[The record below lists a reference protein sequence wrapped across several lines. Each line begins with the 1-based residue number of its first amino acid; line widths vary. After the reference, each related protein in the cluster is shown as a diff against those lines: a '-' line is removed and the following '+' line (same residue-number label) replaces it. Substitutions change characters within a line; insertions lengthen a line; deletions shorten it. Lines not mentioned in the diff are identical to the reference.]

1 MTKSTLSNH
10 DGCMSWSTQHN
21 NLAGVATDENLLT
34 NFQQEYQNSVFRI
47 NWPAMI
53 TLFNTLPFLGSDQAT
68 LAARKLVGNL
78 FGLSSAIAS
87 KAYPIKRQIFF
98 IGIAIQ
104 DLPADIVVYLPDNN
118 LKGLLYIG
126 RI

>member
-1 MTKSTLSNH
+1 
-10 DGCMSWSTQHN
+10 
-21 NLAGVATDENLLT
+21 
-34 NFQQEYQNSVFRI
+34 
-47 NWPAMI
+47 MI

-87 KAYPIKRQIFF
+87 KAYPIKRQFFF